1 MKTTAPGTRLVS
13 EVACAAGD
21 HAQTDACAYQV
32 HWAINPHMRL
42 GSVDYS
48 QARAQHRALVDVL
61 RGLGERVEVLP
72 FVCGAFDSVFIK
84 DNAVLFDDRALLG
97 APLHGQRRVEQHAR
111 ACELGRRGY
120 RVEHA
125 LHALEGGDVVIL
137 PTRGALLGV
146 GPRSSPAS
154 ARALASFL
162 DADVHV
168 LPLRDPR
175 LYHLDTALTILADGT
190 ALVCRE
196 AFDAPALAR
205 LSALRARGILRALH
219 AVPYPEACAFSLNV
233 VEVGS
238 AIVTGT
244 TQAPATRAVLRS
256 LRRRVIEVPLDQFHR
271 AGGSAACLVA
281 HRCRTMP
288 TTAIRSAAA

>member
-1 MKTTAPGTRLVS
+1 MKTFAPGTRLLS

-21 HAQTDACAYQV
+21 HEPTDACAYQV
-32 HWAINPHMRL
+32 QWTINPHMRP

-48 QARAQHRALVDVL
+48 RARAQHRVLVDVL

-84 DNAVLFDDRALLG
+84 DNAVLYEDRALLG
-97 APLHGQRRVEQHAR
+97 APVHGERRIEQHAR
-111 ACELGRRGY
+111 ACELTRRGY
-120 RVEHA
+120 SVEQA
-125 LHALEGGDVVIL
+125 RHALEGGDVVML
-137 PTRGALLGV
+137 PGGGALLGV
-146 GPRSSPAS
+146 GPRSSAAA
-154 ARALASFL
+154 ARSLAEFL
-162 DADVHV
+162 DGDVYV

-175 LYHLDTALTILADGT
+175 LYHLDTALTVLADGS
-190 ALVCRE
+190 AILCRE
-196 AFDAPALAR
+196 AFDATALAR
-205 LSALRARGILRALH
+205 LSALCARGVLRALY
-219 AVPYPEACAFSLNV
+219 AVPYREACAFSLNV
-233 VEVGS
+233 IEVGS

-244 TQAPATRAVLRS
+244 ADAPATHAVLRS